1 MLFAALVNP
10 ALIPIPYRIYQP
22 KRAGNLPIPAN
33 PPVNKW
39 DATLVEMVLTLNMKR
54 VLVTV
59 MSPLSLTNTVDM
71 LHLSYTATM
80 MRLMSM
86 LMVDQSI
93 KKD

>member
-39 DATLVEMVLTLNMKR
+39 DATLLHSHHHHVKIDTVRLGSICDAQFGGKFSATPTLVEKARETYLSTESQLR
-54 VLVTV
+54 V
-59 MSPLSLTNTVDM
+59 
-71 LHLSYTATM
+71 
-80 MRLMSM
+80 
-86 LMVDQSI
+86 
-93 KKD
+93 